1 MRARALLLGLAAAG
15 CASTRSL
22 ETGVAVPVRQVRADA
37 RSTWGILA
45 GGPRWIARDIE
56 RDAAAL
62 GSTFARAGEDVAKD
76 GRETLAHL
84 TGLPD
89 FLARETA
96 RELPQLH
103 WSFSEAIRRVEEDGA
118 HAGSMARGAPG
129 WFAREFEEGSA
140 GIGSLLRSEA
150 AEARRDAREFPGALA
165 RFFRMGLW

>member
-22 ETGVAVPVRQVRADA
+22 ETGIAVPARQIRADA
-37 RSTWGILA
+37 RSTWEILA
-45 GGPRWIARDIE
+45 GAPAWIARDVE

-62 GSTFARAGEDVAKD
+62 RSTFARAGEDVASD
-76 GRETLAHL
+76 GRETLGHL

-96 RELPQLH
+96 RDLPQLR
-103 WSFSEAIRRVEEDGA
+103 WSFSEAIRGVGEDA
-118 HAGSMARGAPG
+118 ARTGSMARGAPG
-129 WFAREFEEGSA
+129 WLAREFEEGSA
-140 GIGSLLRSEA
+140 GLGWLLRGEA
-150 AEARRDAREFPGALA
+150 EKARRDAREFPGALA